1 MIHAD
6 FELARRVESAEASI
20 ARGCAGGRPGTA
32 ILEVAGGVAVFA
44 GAQSPTTEAIAIG
57 LNGPV
62 SPAEIDRLE
71 SFFRSRGA
79 RVSIDLCPL
88 ADPGLPL
95 VAASRGT
102 DPTVFIDFPPA
113 SEIASVRTLGR
124 YRGCAHVQLAE
135 SPYSACA
142 GPKLYLDRAVAVLLK
157 EFNMYKRLLVPIDG
171 SETARLG
178 LEEAVRLGKSTGG
191 RIRLIHVVN
200 ELPLMS
206 PTMTGTVMTEIIDA
220 LREQG
225 SRILASAEDTVR
237 SAGLEAETRLVEAM
251 GGPAG
256 EQVVRDAAAWPADVI
271 VCGTHGRRGVRRIV
285 MGSDA
290 EYILRHTPV
299 PVLLVRASES

>member
-1 MIHAD
+1 VLWK
-6 FELARRVESAEASI
+6 EL
-20 ARGCAGGRPGTA
+20 
-32 ILEVAGGVAVFA
+32 
-44 GAQSPTTEAIAIG
+44 
-57 LNGPV
+57 
-62 SPAEIDRLE
+62 
-71 SFFRSRGA
+71 
-79 RVSIDLCPL
+79 
-88 ADPGLPL
+88 
-95 VAASRGT
+95 
-102 DPTVFIDFPPA
+102 
-113 SEIASVRTLGR
+113 
-124 YRGCAHVQLAE
+124 
-135 SPYSACA
+135 
-142 GPKLYLDRAVAVLLK
+142 
-157 EFNMYKRLLVPIDG
+157 NMYKRLLVPIDG

-200 ELPLMS
+200 ELPLVS
-206 PTMTGTVMTEIIDA
+206 PTMTGTVMSEIIDA

-225 SRILASAEDTVR
+225 TRMLASAEDTVR
-237 SAGLEAETRLVEAM
+237 SAGLEAETKLVEAM